1 MAITLVA
8 QVLFSLASPIGM
20 YQLLRYLEN
29 NDEAVVRPL
38 VWILWLL
45 LAPIL
50 GSIVLQWY
58 IYIAVC
64 LAPS

>member
-1 MAITLVA
+1 MAFALVA
-8 QVLFSLASPIGM
+8 LVFFSLASPIGM
-20 YQLLRYLEN
+20 YRLLRYLEN
-29 NDEAVVRPL
+29 SDEAVVKPW

-58 IYIAVC
+58 IYTSVC
-64 LAPS
+64 LSPS